1 MKLTKALKT
10 KNSIVSEI
18 LTLKEILTNNN
29 VILKPNV
36 RQYNIGDIYKK
47 LLGKV
52 DELAKLKKDI
62 SVANNGIYEKI
73 FQLAEYKGLIEFL
86 NTINTTNGVSIK
98 DDYSRTVAI
107 EYEAAIKD
115 SDKKALI
122 ENLVKK
128 IEALQD
134 EVDEYN
140 ATKEI

>member
-98 DDYSRTVAI
+98 DNYSQTVAI